1 MYIQVKSYNSYLVEK
16 LWIGSPDVSRPEK
29 DGVFFRKFLFDRGMD
44 EMAFRYLLR
53 GKFPSRPFI
62 PLLGQTLRGR
72 VRGLSNDPDNGSAVK
87 MTIEA
92 LDVGEPLLVE
102 ASRQELFVFGHHMGK
117 ADLRYILA
125 DGKSQLYF
133 FGAAHKLRN
142 AVRKNRV
149 GETLH

>member
-1 MYIQVKSYNSYLVEK
+1 
-16 LWIGSPDVSRPEK
+16 
-29 DGVFFRKFLFDRGMD
+29 
-44 EMAFRYLLR
+44 MAFRYLLR

-133 FGAAHKLRN
+133 LRAVRKLRN
-142 AVRKNRV
+142 TLRGRGL
-149 GETLH
+149 GEALH